1 MIDFQSLIT
10 AGVHFGHQKSRWNP
24 KMRPYIWGH
33 RGGVHLIDVSK
44 TASQLERAA
53 QFLEKLA
60 RENQTILWVGTKK
73 VAQAPI
79 REAATQL
86 NMPCVTHRW
95 IGGTITNHSQV
106 KKSVTKL
113 LHFEDIVERADSANH
128 TKKELAHYRKITDR
142 LQKNVGGIT
151 KLSWPIGA
159 LVLVDIGREATALK
173 EAFQCSVPVVA
184 LVDTNYD
191 PNGIDFM
198 IPGNDDSPKSV
209 RLIVDYLA
217 AAAQRGYEQAAKE
230 QKAAP
235 QAATIVADL
244 NEDVAKQVDRV
255 LAEAEEDAAGQGRK
269 KPEVGA
275 RKAGADEGV
284 AKKPGAHGPRR
295 PSTGAPRRTPAKKS

>member
-1 MIDFQSLIT
+1 MINFQLLIE
-10 AGVHFGHQKSRWNP
+10 AGVHFGHQKSRWHP

-33 RGGVHLIDVSK
+33 RGGVHLIDVAK

-53 QFLEKLA
+53 KFLEQVA
-60 RENQTILWVGTKK
+60 QENKTILWVGTKK
-73 VAQAPI
+73 VAQGPI
-79 REAATQL
+79 REVAAQL
-86 NMPCVTHRW
+86 KTPFVTHRW

-113 LHFEDIVERADSANH
+113 LYFEDIVARADAANH

-142 LQKNVGGIT
+142 LQKNVGGIA

-159 LVLVDIGREATALK
+159 LVLIDIGREATALK
-173 EAFQCSVPVVA
+173 EAFQCGVPVVA

-209 RLIVDYLA
+209 RLVIEYLA
-217 AAAQRGYEQAAKE
+217 AAAQRGYEKAAQE
-230 QKAAP
+230 HKAAP
-235 QAATIVADL
+235 AATVVLADL
-244 NEDVAKQVDRV
+244 HEDVAKQVDRV

-269 KPEVGA
+269 KPETGL
-275 RKAGADEGV
+275 RKTGTGESTAS
-284 AKKPGAHGPRR
+284 KKPGAHGPRR
-295 PSTGAPRRTPAKKS
+295 PSTGTARRPAIKK